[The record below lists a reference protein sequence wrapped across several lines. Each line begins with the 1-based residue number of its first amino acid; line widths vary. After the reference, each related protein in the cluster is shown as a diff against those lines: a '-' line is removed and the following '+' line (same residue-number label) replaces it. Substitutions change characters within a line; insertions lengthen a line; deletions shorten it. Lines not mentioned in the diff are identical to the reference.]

1 MLNDTKVTFSA
12 VKAVKATGNTV
23 KVTMY
28 DNYAAGATYY
38 VVVNECEPLSFVI
51 AGTAAKD
58 VESIAIISDTAEVNT
73 AAPITVAL
81 YNADGVDITSS
92 VGTGSVTLSSTNLNS
107 YVDGL
112 TLNMYNVGDVTD
124 LTATFVYYDANNNYQ
139 EVKKTATKKITA
151 VAPTADVFKSLVYS
165 IDNKAD
171 APSKNYNG
179 AKTYIALGD
188 TQYKF
193 KVQVI
198 YTNGNTEYDKPADG
212 VTQFFNGKALYA
224 KIPEE
229 SVALLSSNN
238 ADGTY
243 DIVPNSVG
251 STNVF
256 IGYDDNNTFKTVAVA
271 PIQVKE
277 ARYPATLTVKPNK
290 SNLNTQ
296 VPDSVTFSA
305 EVKDQYGDYINATL
319 QSDQNTQSEKDAAL
333 NNKAWVKTANSTGK
347 YTLTITSDPDD
358 DGDTSDSQIGYKG
371 GKTQA
376 NIVFTTKLTDL
387 NSKAATVGSNFT
399 AKQAGAQNTLND
411 SIAFSN
417 NGASSLET
425 TITNWTSLKAAELVA
440 STSSNGFFTG
450 NVGFEHVAAAPDKNA
465 AAYNVGTG
473 ASFEL
478 LVTTPDGK
486 VAPEA
491 TPGAGYGAYT
501 GFLDINEAG
510 GTVELRNFVND
521 TVNGVDYVKKLK
533 SGTYTFT
540 LYKIKHAAKAANVVI
555 SSQTIV
561 VNVADKQANPVFTQL
576 AETTTSTNATN
587 KNFND
592 CFKFSFAGSTYQYS
606 GALNNPVD
614 STNVTYNKDIYGGDC
629 VSKASSATGAY
640 FVKKALV
647 TVKFT
652 LNNEI
657 PGQSGQATKYFDLES
672 TINKLIKTKD

>member
-12 VKAVKATGNTV
+12 VNSVKAKGNTV

-28 DNYAAGATYY
+28 DNYTAGTTYY
-38 VVVNECEPLSFVI
+38 VLVNATEPLSFVI

-58 VESIAIISDTAEVNT
+58 VESIAIISDTAVVNT

-92 VGTGSVTLSSTNLNS
+92 VGTGSVSLSSTNLNS

-139 EVKKTATKKITA
+139 EVKKTVTKKITA

-165 IDNKAD
+165 VDNKAD

-188 TQYKF
+188 KGYKF
-193 KVQVI
+193 KVQVV
-198 YTNGNTEYDKPADG
+198 YTNGNNEYDKPADG

-238 ADGTY
+238 NDGTY
-243 DIVPNSVG
+243 NIVPNSVG

-256 IGYDDNNTFKTVAVA
+256 IGYDENNTFKTVAVA

-277 ARYPATLTVKPNK
+277 ARYPASLTVKPNK

-305 EVKDQYGDYINATL
+305 EVKDQYGDYIDATL
-319 QSDQNTQSEKDAAL
+319 QTDQNSQSEKDALL
-333 NNKAWVKTANSTGK
+333 NNKAWVAGTTGK
-347 YTLTITSDPDD
+347 YTLTIKSDAND
-358 DGDTSDSQIGYKG
+358 DGDTADCQIGYVG

-376 NIVFTTKLTDL
+376 NIVFTTKLTDW

-399 AKQAGAQNTLND
+399 AKQAGVQNRLSD

-417 NGASSLET
+417 NGATSLET

-450 NVGFEHVAAAPDKNA
+450 NVGFTHVAAAPNKNDV
-465 AAYNVGTG
+465 AYNVGTG

-478 LVTTPDGK
+478 LISGPDGK
-486 VAPEA
+486 V
-491 TPGAGYGAYT
+491 TPGVGNYGALN
-501 GFLDINEAG
+501 GFLVVTENK
-510 GTVELRNFVND
+510 GTVELRNFAD
-521 TVNGVDYVKKLK
+521 TVVNGVDYVKKLK

-540 LYKIKHAAKAANVVI
+540 LYKIKHAAKAADVVI
-555 SSQTIV
+555 SSQTVV
-561 VNVADKQANPVFTQL
+561 VNVSDKQANPVFTQL

-587 KNFND
+587 KYFND

-606 GALNNPVD
+606 GANNTPVD
-614 STNVTYNKDIYGGDC
+614 STNVTYDKDIYNDDC
-629 VSKASSATGAY
+629 VSAASNATGAY